1 MNIHTTAKGTF
12 SVYLLDSNNNYSLFY
27 EGDNVITN
35 QGLNN
40 VAYADW
46 AEQFTGLVAGTGS
59 TAAAITDTALQS
71 LVLSSFTYNA
81 APLNSYSLGTYNAT
95 TGATYQLVRSY
106 ALKNY
111 TASPLNITELGTIS
125 GTSGTTNRN
134 VFSRVVVPNAF
145 TLSPGASAVVFYNLQ
160 LTIAAALTG
169 SNTNN
174 PLTFVNGTLPTPYV
188 YGIGSCPV
196 NLIDQYGSKNTLL
209 YFSLEP
215 SETPSLYTFTGI
227 NLYSNWTTNRNQ
239 FQNNPTMSTN
249 TIPSPGS
256 TMEEGVFIAEPY
268 VPGTYTKKYSI
279 LLSPG
284 TTTSNGGFSIAK
296 PGVGPGNLLAAGLN
310 IAFSSLYTANAT
322 NFVKWFLKL
331 TWGR

>member
-12 SVYLLDSNNNYSLFY
+12 SVYLPDSNNNYSLFY

-59 TAAAITDTALQS
+59 TTAAITDTALQS

-81 APLNSYSLGTYNAT
+81 APLDSYSLGSYNAS

-160 LTIAAALTG
+160 LTIAATLTG
-169 SNTNN
+169 SDTNN
-174 PLTFVNGTLPTPYV
+174 PLTFANGALPTPYV
-188 YGIGSCPV
+188 YGVGSCPITTV
-196 NLIDQYGSKNTLL
+196 ATNGGINPNA
-209 YFSLEP
+209 YFNLEP
-215 SETPSLYTFTGI
+215 SNTRSLYTSNNTTLYTQWATIRSNFISNPLRENAALIGVSVSEVGTFT
-227 NLYSNWTTNRNQ
+227 
-239 FQNNPTMSTN
+239 
-249 TIPSPGS
+249 
-256 TMEEGVFIAEPY
+256 AEPY
-268 VPGTYTKKYSI
+268 VNGTYTTRSAI
-279 LLSPG
+279 VLSPG
-284 TTTSNGGFSIAK
+284 IVGSSYGYVVAAPGAGSVGECGF
-296 PGVGPGNLLAAGLN
+296 N
-310 IAFSSLYTANAT
+310 IVWPTVFTGNAT
-322 NFVKWFLKL
+322 NFVKWYLRL